1 MFAIDIPTAVL
12 VGFAIGDAGKKQL
25 KTLDKTNV
33 SNLRKTV
40 FLFNIFFFTPVPLL
54 FLNAWPGWQMNYVAA
69 WADNLH
75 GNPLRSAVV
84 MFFFI
89 ITTVPAW
96 LSFELSNWFI
106 KKKKTFLPK
115 VGWILSALVIILVI
129 YITREQT
136 LNIAVTY
143 ADYYAGRVHSITY
156 KPFITTL
163 SITTIYSW
171 TSLGILLY
179 MINKKNS

>member
-12 VGFAIGDAGKKQL
+12 VGFAIGDAGKKRL
-25 KTLDKTNV
+25 EIPDEKRV
-33 SNLRKTV
+33 SDLRKTV

-54 FLNAWPGWQMNYVAA
+54 FLNAWPGWQMNYVAP

-75 GNPLRSAVV
+75 GDPLRSAVV
-84 MFFFI
+84 VFFFI

-106 KKKKTFLPK
+106 KKKKILFPR
-115 VGWILSALVIILVI
+115 VGWIVSALVIILVI
-129 YITREQT
+129 YLTREET

-143 ADYYAGRVHSITY
+143 TDFKAGRVHPITY

-163 SITTIYSW
+163 TMTTIYSW
-171 TSLGILLY
+171 VSLGILLHRL
-179 MINKKNS
+179 NKK